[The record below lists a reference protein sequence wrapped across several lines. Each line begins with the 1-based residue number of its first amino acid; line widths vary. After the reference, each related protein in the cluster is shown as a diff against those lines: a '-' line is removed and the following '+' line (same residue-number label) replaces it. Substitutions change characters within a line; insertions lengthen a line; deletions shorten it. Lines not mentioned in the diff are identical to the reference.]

1 MSSCNNI
8 NSSDELINH
17 IPDQTQILIRLYKSE
32 ATDLNDHLKRFLDF
46 DELENVQEQLKV
58 LKGYNP
64 ENEGLLSFVQL
75 ERDKLD
81 FILVKEYKDALAIR
95 SDSIASF
102 DYDGEKIHS
111 RSFENATLYS

>member
-102 DYDGEKIHS
+102 DYDGKNTQSII
-111 RSFENATLYS
+111 